1 MENLTIAQAREILN
15 FISDNDTTKE
25 VLKDNADDFEA
36 FVKIR
41 DSIKYNYC
49 TFEHIADNR
58 TIEDRNYFY
67 FDEEYSESMEGNI
80 CYSDDMY
87 FCEYYEEYT
96 EEETSLCYIGRRE
109 HRYSDKAINK
119 LGLDEYNGDFYDD
132 DARSYHDLA
141 YCEDDNELHHT
152 DNLYFWDNDGCYHLS
167 PEEEDTSE
175 DYISGYHDGSY
186 KKKTFTDSPK
196 FFIGFEIEKED
207 QEVKE
212 SLYISEFTDNAP
224 LWRKERDGSLDDTS
238 GFELISPT
246 YELDV
251 KKIKKDIKANSM
263 LLAHI
268 NANKSKSCGGHI
280 NISEVGKTGEE
291 LFNNLKGYTPLF
303 HALYYGRI
311 DKNYSKGK
319 SNEKLLSDNEKYQS
333 IKIHDN
339 RVEYR
344 IISAVP
350 DFDTLIWRAQL
361 MDFILNNQTECIK
374 EAFFKLNTTLL
385 PLIKKVYNTP
395 EKLNA
400 LIDRVI
406 KYTLQFEN
414 VTLTKEV
421 NQAA

>member
-1 MENLTIAQAREILN
+1 
-15 FISDNDTTKE
+15 
-25 VLKDNADDFEA
+25 
-36 FVKIR
+36 
-41 DSIKYNYC
+41 
-49 TFEHIADNR
+49 
-58 TIEDRNYFY
+58 
-67 FDEEYSESMEGNI
+67 MEGNI
-80 CYSDDMY
+80 CYNDDMY
-87 FCEYYEEYT
+87 FCEYYEEHT
-96 EEETSLCYIGRRE
+96 EEPTTLCYIGRRE

-119 LGLDEYNGDFYDD
+119 LGLDGYNGNFYDD

-152 DNLYFWDNDGCYHLS
+152 DDLYFWDADGCYHLS
-167 PEEEDTSE
+167 PEEEDDSE
-175 DYISGYHDGSY
+175 DYVNGYHNGSY
-186 KKKTFTDSPK
+186 KTKTFTDSPK

-212 SLYISEFTDNAP
+212 SLYISDFKDSAP
-224 LWRKERDGSLDDTS
+224 LWRKERDGSLDDES
-238 GFELISPT
+238 GYELISPT
-246 YELDV
+246 YELKV
-251 KKIKKDIKANSM
+251 NKIKKDIKANSI
-263 LLAHI
+263 LLNHI
-268 NANKSKSCGGHI
+268 NAKHSKSCGGHI
-280 NISEVGKTGEE
+280 NISEVNKTGEE

-303 HALYYGRI
+303 HALYYKRI

-350 DFDTLIWRAQL
+350 DFDTLMWRAQL

-395 EKLNA
+395 EKLNN

-421 NQAA
+421 SAAA